1 VNPAVLSL
9 VALLVALALSMSSR
23 INVGWLAL
31 AFAWLIGVY
40 QAGMRPDAVMA
51 GFPVTL
57 FLTLSGVTLLF
68 SIAEANGTL
77 ERLAHRSIR
86 LARGNA
92 RVIPVLFFIVACALC
107 SVGPGAISTVA
118 LLAPLA
124 MAVGQRVGISPFLTA
139 LMVANG
145 ANAGNLSPFSS
156 VGIIANGAMAKSG
169 IVGHEARVW
178 FANFAAHVFV
188 AGVAY
193 VWLSRKAV
201 SFRLTSLRY
210 SYGGPLKPWR
220 RRKAEATVFSTAT
233 VLPTAAAAVVPI
245 DPLSAHQ
252 RLTLVVV
259 AAWILGVVALNLSL
273 GLSAFAASAV
283 LLVARAADD
292 AAAVRGVPWGIIMMV
307 CGVSVLIAVLEKTGG
322 MDLFTSLLAR
332 LASPSSINGVIAFV
346 TGAISTYSSTSGVVL
361 PAFLPTIPS
370 LVDRLGGGDPLAIAL
385 SINVGSSIV
394 DISPLSTLGALT
406 VAAVADQQQSR
417 ELFRQLMMWGLSMTI
432 VGSVLCQL
440 FAGPLARA

>member
-1 VNPAVLSL
+1 MRASCKITAPDAVTPAVLSL
-9 VALLVALALSMSSR
+9 VALLVALVVSMSSR

-57 FLTLSGVTLLF
+57 FLTLAGVTLLF

-77 ERLAHRSIR
+77 EALAHRSIR

-92 RVIPVLFFIVACALC
+92 RVIPVFFFAVACTLC

-124 MAVGQRVGISPFLTA
+124 MAVGLRVGVSPFLTA

-145 ANAGNLSPFSS
+145 ANAGNLSPLSS
-156 VGIIANGAMAKSG
+156 VGIIANSAMARTG
-169 IVGHEARVW
+169 LVGHETRVW
-178 FANFAAHVFV
+178 FANFAAHVVV
-188 AGVAY
+188 ASVAY
-193 VWLSRKAV
+193 AWLSRRA
-201 SFRLTSLRY
+201 S
-210 SYGGPLKPWR
+210 
-220 RRKAEATVFSTAT
+220 ATGSVDN
-233 VLPTAAAAVVPI
+233 PAAVVS
-245 DPLSAHQ
+245 DAVLSPPQ
-252 RLTLVVV
+252 RLTLTVV
-259 AAWILGVVALNLSL
+259 AAWIVGVVAFNLSL
-273 GLSAFAASAV
+273 GLSAFAAAAV
-283 LLVARAADD
+283 LLVAAAADEG
-292 AAAVRGVPWGIIMMV
+292 AAVRGVPWGIIMMV

-322 MDLFTSLLAR
+322 MELFTALLAR

-361 PAFLPTIPS
+361 PAFLPTISS

-385 SINVGSSIV
+385 SINVGSSLV
-394 DISPLSTLGALT
+394 DVSPLSTIGALA
-406 VAAVADQQQSR
+406 VAAVADPVKSR
-417 ELFRQLMMWGLSMTI
+417 VLFRQLMVWGLSMTI
-432 VGSVLCQL
+432 VGAVLCQL
-440 FAGPLARA
+440 FAGALAHA